1 VADTERQSE
10 IASRVSTWKER
21 IEDALEEQVSFTK
34 VYAELEQQCSNFE
47 MHKLGD
53 IRNLGL

>member
-10 IASRVSTWKER
+10 IAARVSTWKER

-34 VYAELEQQCSNFE
+34 KCMLNWNNNTPILKCTN
-47 MHKLGD
+47 
-53 IRNLGL
+53 